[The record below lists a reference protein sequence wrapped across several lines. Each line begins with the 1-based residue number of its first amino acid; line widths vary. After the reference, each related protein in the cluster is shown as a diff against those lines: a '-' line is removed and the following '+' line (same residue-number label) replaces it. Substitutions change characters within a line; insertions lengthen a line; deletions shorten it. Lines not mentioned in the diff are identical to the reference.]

1 MVAGLRVSGKRDW
14 CSGRAE
20 GFCEGTFATAGA

>member
-1 MVAGLRVSGKRDW
+1 MVGLRASVMRDW